1 MTIDY
6 SSLLTADEKRSILQQ
21 RLSQFAADAYQHELN
36 KKTAKGNLEA
46 IQAADAALALLDN
59 AILIHQEELANL
71 GE

>member
-6 SSLLTADEKRSILQQ
+6 SSLLTADEKRSILKQ

-59 AILIHQEELANL
+59 AILIHQEELAKL